1 MLCKSEHHKKATI
14 QRNQNNTETKLKK
27 RWIRQQESRVK
38 ISGNF
43 GTKPSIRGAYD
54 RAGLSS
60 AAARSPTARLAEG
73 GTIEGGVFHLDPRM
87 GWVAG
92 VERTEETR
100 FNDLGEE
107 REHNELLLPAC
118 ILHSPGPS
126 HVDVPSPYGGT
137 IRTTVFYF
145 VFVEKW
151 TLAHI
156 TRQNKRSRYHPT
168 CSSSSI
174 SPHSRKTCCCAH
186 HTLRLGFPTTW
197 P

>member
-1 MLCKSEHHKKATI
+1 
-14 QRNQNNTETKLKK
+14 LKK

-60 AAARSPTARLAEG
+60 AAVRSPMARLAEG

-92 VERTEETR
+92 WRGLRRPGSTIWVR
-100 FNDLGEE
+100 
-107 REHNELLLPAC
+107 RENTTSFYFQRAYYT
-118 ILHSPGPS
+118 SPGPS

-137 IRTTVFYF
+137 IRTTIFYF
-145 VFVEKW
+145 VFVEKR

-156 TRQNKRSRYHPT
+156 RRQNKRSRYRPT

-174 SPHSRKTCCCAH
+174 SPHSQ
-186 HTLRLGFPTTW
+186 
-197 P
+197 

>member
-1 MLCKSEHHKKATI
+1 
-14 QRNQNNTETKLKK
+14 LKK

-54 RAGLSS
+54 RAGLSL
-60 AAARSPTARLAEG
+60 AAARSPTARLAEA

-107 REHNELLLPAC
+107 REN
-118 ILHSPGPS
+118 
-126 HVDVPSPYGGT
+126 
-137 IRTTVFYF
+137 TTSFYF
-145 VFVEKW
+145 QRAYYTAQV
-151 TLAHI
+151 
-156 TRQNKRSRYHPT
+156 HPT
-168 CSSSSI
+168 WMCQAHTVAQSEQLYSTSYLRKNGLCPI
-174 SPHSRKTCCCAH
+174 SRDRTND
-186 HTLRLGFPTTW
+186 
-197 P
+197 